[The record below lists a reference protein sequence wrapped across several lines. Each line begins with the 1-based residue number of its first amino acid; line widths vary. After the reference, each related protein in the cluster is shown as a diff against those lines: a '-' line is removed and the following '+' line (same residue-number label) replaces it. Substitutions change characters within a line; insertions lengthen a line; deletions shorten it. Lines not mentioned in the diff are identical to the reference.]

1 MKNFHCLYY
10 MGDMGREPHINAY
23 LALDRYEDPASQF
36 AGTAPLVNVYK
47 NSGPGTKGYTRDPKS
62 VYFFPCIPRRNSDFV
77 QMWFHAT
84 GNTDKNMT
92 KNGFF
97 CENWVPW
104 DPTSKFSRH
113 FGYPTPFCTN
123 DTAPTDR
130 SIVGK
135 VAHEVRAI
143 HINYAERN
151 CPTFLAALTQGI
163 TVTAVTSVLFTILYS
178 LLNVL
183 CGCTRR
189 LRQGQSLDWDG
200 VQKDA
205 IDDQPVLFPSTT
217 SNFREVVALKDVVAR
232 LQREFAD
239 LKEGGFVSQASAA
252 PAEGKRAPAPR
263 MYYPSSGGRSD
274 VEATESE
281 LGGTNELALV
291 RRGSR
296 WGGPKWVIVAKLLH
310 IPIPYVRAGTTSSL
324 KFGPT

>member
-1 MKNFHCLYY
+1 
-10 MGDMGREPHINAY
+10 MGREPHINAY

-62 VYFFPCIPRRNSDFV
+62 VYFFPCIPRKNSDFV
-77 QMWFHAT
+77 QMWFNAT

-97 CENWVPW
+97 CDGWLPW
-104 DPTSKFSRH
+104 DPKSEFSKH

-130 SIVGK
+130 SKVGT
-135 VAHEVRAI
+135 VSHEAWAVRI
-143 HINYAERN
+143 SYVENN
-151 CPTFLAALTQGI
+151 CPSFLAAATQGI
-163 TVTAVTSVLFTILYS
+163 TVTAVASVLFTILYS

-189 LRQGQSLDWDG
+189 LRQGQSLDWKG
-200 VQKDA
+200 VAKDA
-205 IDDQPVLFPSTT
+205 IDDMPVLFPSSA
-217 SNFREVVALKDVVAR
+217 SNFREVVDLKDAFVDLKDVVAR
-232 LQREFAD
+232 LQREVAD
-239 LKEGGFVSQASAA
+239 LKEGGFASQASAA